1 MRRHTALIT
10 GATAGIGAELARQL
24 AAKQV
29 NVVLVA
35 RTADRLEAFAAE
47 LSAAHGV
54 TAVAF
59 PCDLTDPD
67 DLERLA
73 ERVADAAHPID
84 ILVNNAGF
92 GIHAQFESSAVADER
107 RLFEVLAWAPV
118 RLSHAAVPGMLERG
132 HGWIL
137 NVASVAAFTPT
148 GTYGA
153 VKAAVVSLSRSL
165 NARYRSRGL
174 RVTALCPGMVR
185 TEFHERMGAD
195 GAERLPS
202 IAWAD
207 ARAVARDGIRALR
220 RGRSVVVAD
229 WRYRLLQP
237 LVHVLPD
244 RLTERVSSTA
254 L

>member
-35 RTADRLEAFAAE
+35 RTADRLEALAAE

-54 TAVAF
+54 TAAAF
-59 PCDLTDPD
+59 PCDLADPD

-165 NARYRSRGL
+165 NARYRSQGL
-174 RVTALCPGMVR
+174 HVTALCPGMVR